1 VGCGQGYEGVPSFD
15 RLAHDA
21 LLAQLTPRPYLR
33 RQRRTWLNAGVCA
46 HGTLFPTEAGPIQGS
61 PLSPLLTH
69 IALHGLET
77 ALTQAFP
84 HRGRQHGPPPKV
96 VIYADDLGMLH
107 QDRSGI
113 EHGQQLVSEWLRPLG
128 LTLKP
133 SKTRITPTL
142 ETNDGQPGFDCLGFP
157 LRQYPVGRA
166 PSGKDSHGRLLG
178 CKTLITPSRAAITRQ
193 RTKLPQSI
201 ARAKQTTQDT
211 FIGTRAPHIRGWS
224 HDYSR
229 VVSAQVFRPLDYT
242 RYAQLRSWAIA
253 RHPKQ
258 SKPWIMAKYGR
269 VDEGKGWRFP
279 PPREGRALTL
289 HSHPSI
295 RRHVKVQATRSPYDG
310 DWVYWSTR
318 LGLLC

>member
-1 VGCGQGYEGVPSFD
+1 MK
-15 RLAHDA
+15 
-21 LLAQLTPRPYLR
+21 
-33 RQRRTWLNAGVCA
+33 
-46 HGTLFPTEAGPIQGS
+46 GPL
-61 PLSPLLTH
+61 PPLLTH
-69 IALHGLET
+69 ITLHGLET

-133 SKTRITPTL
+133 SKTRITPTR

-166 PSGKDSHGRLLG
+166 TSGKDSHGRLLG

-211 FIGTRAPHIRGWS
+211 FIGTRAPHMRGWS

-229 VVSAQVFRPLDYT
+229 VVSAQVFRTLELYALCAA
-242 RYAQLRSWAIA
+242 AQLGHR
-253 RHPKQ
+253 PP
-258 SKPWIMAKYGR
+258 SKAVQALDHGQIRACRRGQRLALPTT
-269 VDEGKGWRFP
+269 P
-279 PPREGRALTL
+279 GRARADVALSPI
-289 HSHPSI
+289 HSPPCESPSHPES
-295 RRHVKVQATRSPYDG
+295 V
-310 DWVYWSTR
+310 
-318 LGLLC
+318 